1 MASFDLKLIMV
12 IILVGLDLAMMVGGI
27 FLLKRIR
34 AVGQSNSIRKSAEL
48 LESLIAEG
56 EKMADEWSS
65 QLTEKRLL
73 LKTLNEA
80 LDNRIAS
87 MKRLFKKAQALQG
100 PPRTDL
106 FLRSPGLMKGHGKEI
121 LRLTKQGCRVDDI
134 AERLALPKA
143 EVRLVMDLEK
153 RLSQIQHEKGAL

>member
-1 MASFDLKLIMV
+1 MASFDLKLTLV

-27 FLLKRIR
+27 LLLKRFR
-34 AVGQSNSIRKSAEL
+34 AVGKSESIRKSAEL
-48 LESLIAEG
+48 FESLIGEG
-56 EKMADEWSS
+56 EKIADEWSS

-80 LDNRIAS
+80 LDNRITS
-87 MKRLFKKAQALQG
+87 MKKLFKKAQALQFPQRPDPFSRHSG
-100 PPRTDL
+100 L
-106 FLRSPGLMKGHGKEI
+106 LRGQGKEI
-121 LRLTKQGCRVDDI
+121 LRLTKQGCKVDDI

-143 EVRLVMDLEK
+143 DVRLVMDLEK

>member
-27 FLLKRIR
+27 LLLKRIR
-34 AVGQSNSIRKSAEL
+34 AVGKSDSIRKSAEL

-56 EKMADEWSS
+56 DKMADDWSS

-106 FLRSPGLMKGHGKEI
+106 FSRSPGLMKGHGKEI

>member
-1 MASFDLKLIMV
+1 MTSFDLKLTLV

-27 FLLKRIR
+27 LLLKRFR
-34 AVGQSNSIRKSAEL
+34 AVGKSESIRKSSEL

-56 EKMADEWSS
+56 EKMADEWKS

-80 LDNRIAS
+80 LDNRITS
-87 MKRLFKKAQALQG
+87 LKRLFKNAQALQG
-100 PPRTDL
+100 PQRTDL
-106 FLRSPGLMKGHGKEI
+106 FSRSPGHLKGDRKEI